1 MMTLIKNLMPNPTVI
16 ICTVAIA
23 VATSAGWVANGWRL
37 NGKIDRMMAEYSQA
51 MAQAGQNAMRESA
64 RLQKLKDEALN
75 EANRIAQVNAK
86 AAAAARTELD
96 RLRRQLANATDL
108 STATCPS
115 TRDYAATLA
124 TVFGECATRI
134 GELAEKADGH
144 AADSRTLE
152 GAFPK

>member
-1 MMTLIKNLMPNPTVI
+1 MLKSLMPSPTI
-16 ICTVAIA
+16 IVYALSVAIA
-23 VATSAGWVANGWRL
+23 GATGWTMNGWRL
-37 NGKIDRMMAEYSQA
+37 NGKIDRMVAEHSQA
-51 MAQAGQNAMRESA
+51 MAQAGQNAMLEAA

-75 EANRIAQVNAK
+75 EANRIAQQNAK
-86 AAAAARTELD
+86 AAADARTQLE

-144 AADSRTLE
+144 AADSATLE
-152 GAFPK
+152 RAFPK

>member
-1 MMTLIKNLMPNPTVI
+1 MIPIQTTLIAAAASL
-16 ICTVAIA
+16 AIGLL
-23 VATSAGWVANGWRL
+23 SGWTANGWRM
-37 NGKIDRMMAEYSQA
+37 NSKIDRMIAEHSQA
-51 MAQAGQNAMRESA
+51 MAQAGQNAMNEAA

-75 EANRIAQVNAK
+75 EANRIAQQNAK

-96 RLRRQLANATDL
+96 RLRSQLATANDL
-108 STATCPS
+108 STASCPS

>member
-1 MMTLIKNLMPNPTVI
+1 MIPMQTTLIAAAVSL
-16 ICTVAIA
+16 AIGL
-23 VATSAGWVANGWRL
+23 TTGWTANGWRL
-37 NGKIDRMMAEYSQA
+37 NGKIDRMVAEYSQA
-51 MAQAGQNAMRESA
+51 MAQAGQNAMLESA

-75 EANRIAQVNAK
+75 EANKIAQANAK
-86 AAAAARTELD
+86 SAASARSELD
-96 RLRRQLANATDL
+96 RLRRQLASSNDL
-108 STATCPS
+108 SAATCAS

-144 AADSRTLE
+144 AVDSRTLE

>member
-1 MMTLIKNLMPNPTVI
+1 MLNLKSTLIASVT
-16 ICTVAIA
+16 IA
-23 VATSAGWVANGWRL
+23 FVSFASGWITQGWRM
-37 NGKIDRMMAEYSQA
+37 NSKIDRMIAEHSQA
-51 MAQAGQNAMRESA
+51 MAQAGQNAMMESA

-75 EANRIAQVNAK
+75 EANKIAQRNAQ
-86 AAAAARTELD
+86 AAASARSELE
-96 RLRRQLANATDL
+96 RLRRQLATANDL

>member
-1 MMTLIKNLMPNPTVI
+1 MIPIQTTLIAAAVSL
-16 ICTVAIA
+16 AIGLL
-23 VATSAGWVANGWRL
+23 SGWTANGWRL
-37 NGKIDRMMAEYSQA
+37 NAKIDRMMAEYSQA
-51 MAQAGQNAMRESA
+51 MAQAGQNAMLESA

-75 EANRIAQVNAK
+75 EANRIAQVNAQ
-86 AAAAARTELD
+86 AAAATRIELD
-96 RLRRQLANATDL
+96 RLRRQLASSNDL

-115 TRDYAATLA
+115 ARNYAATLA

-144 AADSRTLE
+144 AIDSRTLN

>member
-1 MMTLIKNLMPNPTVI
+1 ML
-16 ICTVAIA
+16 
-23 VATSAGWVANGWRL
+23 
-37 NGKIDRMMAEYSQA
+37 
-51 MAQAGQNAMRESA
+51 ESA

-75 EANRIAQVNAK
+75 EANRIAQQNAQ

-96 RLRRQLANATDL
+96 RLRRQLASANDL
-108 STATCPS
+108 SSATCPS
-115 TRDYAATLA
+115 ARNYATTLA

-144 AADSRTLE
+144 AADSRTLN

>member
-1 MMTLIKNLMPNPTVI
+1 MLKSLMPNPAI
-16 ICTVAIA
+16 IIYAVSVAIA
-23 VATSAGWVANGWRL
+23 AATGWTMNGWRL
-37 NGKIDRMMAEYSQA
+37 NGKIDRMIAEHSQA
-51 MAQAGQNAMRESA
+51 MAQAGQNAMLESA

-75 EANRIAQVNAK
+75 EANRIAERNKK

-96 RLRRQLANATDL
+96 RLRRQLASANDL

-124 TVFGECATRI
+124 TVFGECATKI

-152 GAFPK
+152 SSFPRQ

>member
-1 MMTLIKNLMPNPTVI
+1 MFDIKITAI
-16 ICTVAIA
+16 ATVAALLIGS
-23 VATSAGWVANGWRL
+23 VVGWTANGWRL
-37 NGKIDRMMAEYSQA
+37 NGRIDQIIAKHSLDLSKATEAA
-51 MAQAGQNAMRESA
+51 MVEST
-64 RLQKLKDEALN
+64 RLQKLKDDALN
-75 EANRIAQVNAK
+75 EANKIAQKNAS
-86 AAAAARTELD
+86 AAANARAELD
-96 RLRRQLANATDL
+96 RLRRQLASATDL

-144 AADSRTLE
+144 AIDSRTLE

>member
-1 MMTLIKNLMPNPTVI
+1 MMDLKTILIAAASALI
-16 ICTVAIA
+16 IGVT
-23 VATSAGWVANGWRL
+23 AGWTANGWRL
-37 NGKIDRMMAEYSQA
+37 NGQIDRLRADHSQA
-51 MAQAGQNAMRESA
+51 LAQAGQNAMLESA

-86 AAAAARTELD
+86 AAADARTQLD

>member
-1 MMTLIKNLMPNPTVI
+1 MMDLKTILIAAASALI
-16 ICTVAIA
+16 IGVT
-23 VATSAGWVANGWRL
+23 AGWTANGWRL
-37 NGKIDRMMAEYSQA
+37 NGKIDRMMSEYSQA
-51 MAQAGQNAMRESA
+51 MAQAGQNAMLESA

-75 EANRIAQVNAK
+75 EANRIAQKNAL
-86 AAAAARTELD
+86 AATAARAELD
-96 RLRRQLANATDL
+96 RLRRQLATANDL
-108 STATCPS
+108 STSTCPS

>member
-1 MMTLIKNLMPNPTVI
+1 MLNLKSTLIA
-16 ICTVAIA
+16 AIA
-23 VATSAGWVANGWRL
+23 VSIIAFTSGWVTQGWRM
-37 NGKIDRMMAEYSQA
+37 NSKIDRMIADHGQA
-51 MAQAGQNAMRESA
+51 MAQAGQNAMMESA

-75 EANRIAQVNAK
+75 EANRIAQQNAQ

-96 RLRRQLANATDL
+96 RLRRQLASANDL

-144 AADSRTLE
+144 AADSATLN
-152 GAFPK
+152 GAWSK

>member
-1 MMTLIKNLMPNPTVI
+1 MIPIQTTLIAAGASL
-16 ICTVAIA
+16 AIGLL
-23 VATSAGWVANGWRL
+23 SGWTANGWRL

-51 MAQAGQNAMRESA
+51 MAQAGQNAMNEAA

-75 EANRIAQVNAK
+75 EANRIAQKNAL
-86 AAAAARTELD
+86 AASAARSELE
-96 RLRRQLANATDL
+96 RLRRELANANDL

-144 AADSRTLE
+144 AVDSRTLE